1 MKAKYKKLKEIL
13 EETSADN
20 IDYEPFKLSLVK
32 SIMENVYSNV
42 KCSLNNDT
50 DYIQVIKTS
59 LLESSNTL
67 KNDVNKIDF
76 SKLIHVSTST
86 NCPKPQLISPIHNSY
101 HAGKI
106 YRPKILMVNGETF
119 PVSLCITTDIPT
131 VIMATE
137 TKKYT
142 SYIIKSTVQPLV
154 GNLGNGLA
162 VKIYQQERRYNE
174 FCDLYEILKRLYPL
188 SIIPNLP
195 PKNIIGEK
203 ANDSLMLE
211 TRRRQLKFWLQYILN
226 HGALQIC
233 SKVQQF
239 IAGSET
245 IVSSDFNI
253 QSQSL
258 LMHGISETQN
268 DILNNLAQASASEN
282 QEDGG
287 GGGGGARSSYDLAV
301 PMNEKL
307 SGLKDGYSY
316 SQLSIENARRELVTI
331 SRYTLSHFFS
341 YLFF

>member
-1 MKAKYKKLKEIL
+1 MKAKYKKFKEIS
-13 EETSADN
+13 EENSADN
-20 IDYEPFKLSLVK
+20 IDYEPFKMSLVK
-32 SIMENVYSNV
+32 SVMENVYSNV
-42 KCSLNNDT
+42 KGSLNNET
-50 DYIQVIKTS
+50 DNIQVIKTS

-76 SKLIHVSTST
+76 SKLIHVST
-86 NCPKPQLISPIHNSY
+86 NRPKPQQLISPIHISH

-106 YRPKILMVNGETF
+106 YRPKILMVNGETL
-119 PVSLCITTDIPT
+119 PVSIHIITDIPT
-131 VIMATE
+131 VIMASE

-142 SYIIKSTVQPLV
+142 SYVIKSTVQPLL

-203 ANDSLMLE
+203 ANESWMLE

-253 QSQSL
+253 QSKSL
-258 LMHGISETQN
+258 LIHGISETQN
-268 DILNNLAQASASEN
+268 DILNNLASDN
-282 QEDGG
+282 QGEGEG
-287 GGGGGARSSYDLAV
+287 AGTGAGAGAARSSYELAAA

-307 SGLKDGYSY
+307 TGLKDGYS
-316 SQLSIENARRELVTI
+316 QHSIENARRELVTI
-331 SRYTLSHFFS
+331 SR
-341 YLFF
+341 